1 MRARVWELYGR
12 PYISL
17 HRNSKVLGS
26 GGVMADIV
34 LVPLP
39 GIGTLEL
46 PRAVFEAS
54 LRPFGTLGAPAAP
67 TQPEPLLDAA
77 ELAQALNLP
86 KSCVYE
92 RARRGD
98 FPSVRVGKH
107 LRFRRSEV
115 LEALGASAKGAV
127 VRG

>member
-1 MRARVWELYGR
+1 MQKAGVAVADT
-12 PYISL
+12 
-17 HRNSKVLGS
+17 VL
-26 GGVMADIV
+26 I
-34 LVPLP
+34 PLP

-46 PRAVFEAS
+46 PRAVYEAN
-54 LRPFGTLGAPAAP
+54 LRPFGAP
-67 TQPEPLLDAA
+67 TAPEQSEPLLDAG

-115 LEALGASAKGAV
+115 LEALGMTAKGAV
-127 VRG
+127 SRC

>member
-1 MRARVWELYGR
+1 
-12 PYISL
+12 
-17 HRNSKVLGS
+17 
-26 GGVMADIV
+26 MADTV
-34 LVPLP
+34 LIPLP

-46 PRAVFEAS
+46 PRSVYEAA
-54 LRPFGTLGAPAAP
+54 LKPFGATPAP
-67 TQPEPLLDAA
+67 TQPEPLLDAG

-115 LEALGASAKGAV
+115 LEALGTPAKGAV
-127 VRG
+127 GRV

>member
-1 MRARVWELYGR
+1 
-12 PYISL
+12 
-17 HRNSKVLGS
+17 
-26 GGVMADIV
+26 MADLV
-34 LVPLP
+34 LIPLP

-46 PRAVFEAS
+46 PRDVYLSA
-54 LRPFGTLGAPAAP
+54 LRPFASAAP
-67 TQPEPLLDAA
+67 RPAEGEPLLNAV
-77 ELAQALNLP
+77 ELSKVLNLP

-115 LEALGASAKGAV
+115 LEALRPTACGAMPGA
-127 VRG
+127 

>member
-1 MRARVWELYGR
+1 MPGVPVADT
-12 PYISL
+12 
-17 HRNSKVLGS
+17 VL
-26 GGVMADIV
+26 I
-34 LVPLP
+34 PLP

-46 PRAVFEAS
+46 PRAVYESA
-54 LRPFGTLGAPAAP
+54 LRPFGAPAAP
-67 TQPEPLLDAA
+67 TQPEPLLDAG

-127 VRG
+127 SRG

>member
-1 MRARVWELYGR
+1 
-12 PYISL
+12 
-17 HRNSKVLGS
+17 
-26 GGVMADIV
+26 MADTV
-34 LVPLP
+34 LIPLP

-46 PRAVFEAS
+46 PRAVYEAA
-54 LRPFGTLGAPAAP
+54 LRPFGAAPAANAA
-67 TQPEPLLDAA
+67 TEPEPLLDAA
-77 ELAQALNLP
+77 ALAQALNLP

-115 LEALGASAKGAV
+115 LEAIGTSAKGAV
-127 VRG
+127 VR